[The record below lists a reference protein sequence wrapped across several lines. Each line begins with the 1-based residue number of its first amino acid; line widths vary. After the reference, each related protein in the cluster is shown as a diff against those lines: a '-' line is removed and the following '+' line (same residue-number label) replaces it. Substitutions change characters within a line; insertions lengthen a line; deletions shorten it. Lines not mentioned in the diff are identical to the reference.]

1 MPHIGTKTL
10 LLVLSY
16 VAKVAGFLSALH
28 IVPFVAPETGVVIIL
43 GASILKDTVNRVGN
57 LLDDGKENQSFK
69 A

>member
-28 IVPFVAPETGVVIIL
+28 IVPFVAPETGVVIVP
-43 GASILKDTVNRVGN
+43 GASILRHR
-57 LLDDGKENQSFK
+57 EPRR
-69 A
+69 